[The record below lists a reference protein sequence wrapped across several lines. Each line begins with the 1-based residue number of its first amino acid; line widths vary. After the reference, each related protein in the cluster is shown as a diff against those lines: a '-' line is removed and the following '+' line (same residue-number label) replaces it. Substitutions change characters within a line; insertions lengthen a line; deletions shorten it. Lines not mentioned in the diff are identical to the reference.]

1 MFEDEY
7 VRLVIKPKIDL
18 ILEDGVESIG
28 DLTAKFNKV
37 FECKVSKARIT
48 EWLKAIGYRVTRTVQ
63 IDRPNVKRP
72 PAPAPAP
79 APAHRSEYDTFET
92 THRQQSFNFPAPTS
106 VFSNVRMPGFEE

>member
-28 DLTAKFNKV
+28 DLTTKFNKE
-37 FECKVSKARIT
+37 FDCKVSKSRVT

-63 IDRPNVKRP
+63 IDRPNQPRP
-72 PAPAPAP
+72 ASVPAPARAP
-79 APAHRSEYDTFET
+79 APGYDNFET
-92 THRQQSFNFPAPTS
+92 VHRQQSFNFPAPTS

>member
-18 ILEDGVESIG
+18 VLEDGVESIG
-28 DLTAKFNKV
+28 DLTSKFNKT
-37 FECKVSKARIT
+37 FECKVSKSRIT

-63 IDRPNVKRP
+63 IDRPQQKKA

-79 APAHRSEYDTFET
+79 APRGEYDSFET
-92 THRQQSFNFPAPTS
+92 VHRQQSFNFPAPTS